1 MLQSDLIM
9 ELMDRNKS
17 LAYQMEEIQQNIEEQ
32 KRNGE
37 VVSVLSDDPSLKPT
51 EQNQM
56 LQVLSASMQTSDV
69 ALRTNRADA

>member
-37 VVSVLSDDPSLKPT
+37 VVSVLSNDPSLKPT
-51 EQNQM
+51 E
-56 LQVLSASMQTSDV
+56 
-69 ALRTNRADA
+69 

>member
-1 MLQSDLIM
+1 M
-9 ELMDRNKS
+9 ELMDRNKD
-17 LAYQMEEIQQNIEEQ
+17 LAYQMGEIQQNMEEQ

-56 LQVLSASMQTSDV
+56 LQVLSASMQISDV
-69 ALRTNRADA
+69 ALRTNRAEA

>member
-69 ALRTNRADA
+69 ALRTNRAGA